1 MSLIEGLRSMEH
13 GAELNN
19 CGLLIIEENKREER
33 CREQKEVRWLIL
45 FSGNTNL
52 GLGLEKKSYLY
63 CFFKCWPGEPVR
75 FNWFQTLET
84 KIEPNQKFFVI
95 F

>member
-33 CREQKEVRWLIL
+33 CREQREGR
-45 FSGNTNL
+45 
-52 GLGLEKKSYLY
+52 
-63 CFFKCWPGEPVR
+63 
-75 FNWFQTLET
+75 
-84 KIEPNQKFFVI
+84 
-95 F
+95 